1 MLTNAELCP
10 FADLYWLFIGKGRE
24 SVLSVESM
32 VGRYGKGGVLAGWIA
47 NHLSRHL
54 ESCSKAD
61 GYSARQK
68 RCKSAMRV
76 QLSSDWI
83 LDDSELCREAGRK
96 QGVVGV
102 VSRGFVSHES
112 G

>member
-1 MLTNAELCP
+1 VTNAELCP
-10 FADLYWLFIGKGRE
+10 FANVYWLCVRKGRE

-32 VGRYGKGGVLAGWIA
+32 VGRYGEGGELGGWIA
-47 NHLSRHL
+47 NDLSRHL

-61 GYSARQK
+61 GYSARRK

-76 QLSSDWI
+76 QLRSDWI
-83 LDDSELCREAGRK
+83 LDDSELRREAGRK

-102 VSRGFVSHES
+102 VSRGFVSH
-112 G
+112 